1 MRIIQMKGTNMDLT
15 DAIKNHI
22 ESRVDSLRKL
32 CAEFD
37 PADELRV
44 EVGKSTKAHAKGPYF
59 RAEFQLHVPGK
70 DMRAVEEGEDLYVT
84 IDRVRDSI
92 KRQLTDYKN
101 LLKDKAQRGGRPG
114 KE

>member
-15 DAIKNHI
+15 EAIKKHI
-22 ESRVDSLRKL
+22 EDRVDSLRKL

-44 EVGKSTKAHAKGPYF
+44 EVGKSTKHHSKGPYF

-70 DMRAVEEGEDLYVT
+70 DMRAVEEGEDLYTT
-84 IDRVRDSI
+84 IDKVRDSI

-101 LLKDKAQRGGRPG
+101 VLKDRAQRAARPG